1 MPCSYE
7 AFVIYNFLSLCLA
20 YVGGPGSVE
29 VKMNGYILAP
39 SWKYTTCCL
48 PPIPVRARLRSSR
61 DQPFTPTAC
70 LHLWWSSSRHTPG
83 GARGAAGRPAP
94 CAP

>member
-1 MPCSYE
+1 M
-7 AFVIYNFLSLCLA
+7 IYNFLALCLA

-48 PPIPVRARLRSSR
+48 PPIAVSPLLSLPA
-61 DQPFTPTAC
+61 
-70 LHLWWSSSRHTPG
+70 LHSNGFGPG
-83 GARGAAGRPAP
+83 FSGFPAP
-94 CAP
+94 CSHSHSAEDALTAAEL

>member
-1 MPCSYE
+1 MRPQQVDDAEGLCSYE
-7 AFVIYNFLSLCLA
+7 AWVIYNFLALCLA

-48 PPIPVRARLRSSR
+48 PPIAV
-61 DQPFTPTAC
+61 
-70 LHLWWSSSRHTPG
+70 
-83 GARGAAGRPAP
+83 
-94 CAP
+94 

>member
-1 MPCSYE
+1 MQATRPQQVNDAEDMCSYE
-7 AFVIYNFLSLCLA
+7 AWVIYNFLALCLA

-48 PPIPVRARLRSSR
+48 PPIAV
-61 DQPFTPTAC
+61 
-70 LHLWWSSSRHTPG
+70 
-83 GARGAAGRPAP
+83 
-94 CAP
+94 